1 MCGKRI
7 VMDKKK
13 VIKFVVITYVI
24 AWTLQIIGSLYM
36 LNDPGMTGSLVFRGS
51 LAVCMF
57 APLIAAW
64 IAKGNLKGMGWKP
77 KFKGNIKWLF
87 AAAYIAIPLTALGAA
102 LSFVIFPNLFDGSGS
117 ALAAQAQAQGV
128 DLTEMLDQAGM
139 DMKTYLIIQLVP
151 AALIAPFIN
160 IITAIGEEAGWRGF
174 LYPELNKSFGKTGTW
189 LIGGTI
195 WGVFHF
201 PAMII
206 GGYEYGKD
214 YLGAP
219 VLGLVTFT
227 VCCIALGILEE
238 VVYDRTK
245 CIWYAA
251 LLHGSFNAIAT
262 IPQVF
267 MNVNDPD
274 INRNLVLGPLPN
286 GLISMIPFIIFAVIL
301 GAWSIRRKKVES

>member
-1 MCGKRI
+1 M
-7 VMDKKK
+7 
-13 VIKFVVITYVI
+13 
-24 AWTLQIIGSLYM
+24 
-36 LNDPGMTGSLVFRGS
+36 
-51 LAVCMF
+51 
-57 APLIAAW
+57 
-64 IAKGNLKGMGWKP
+64 
-77 KFKGNIKWLF
+77 
-87 AAAYIAIPLTALGAA
+87 
-102 LSFVIFPNLFDGSGS
+102 IF
-117 ALAAQAQAQGV
+117 
-128 DLTEMLDQAGM
+128 
-139 DMKTYLIIQLVP
+139 
-151 AALIAPFIN
+151 
-160 IITAIGEEAGWRGF
+160 
-174 LYPELNKSFGKTGTW
+174 
-189 LIGGTI
+189 
-195 WGVFHF
+195 
-201 PAMII
+201 
-206 GGYEYGKD
+206 GGYEYGTN

-262 IPQVF
+262 IPQLF